1 MSKRKA
7 PLFIE
12 DLHGYTIQVH
22 RIAPRGIP
30 SWRGQV
36 WVMIFPDHGEGVS
49 FKAHTVDHAI
59 HIGRE
64 YIRDRRAHL
73 MPLTT

>member
-1 MSKRKA
+1 MSKRK
-7 PLFIE
+7 PPIFIE
-12 DLHGYTIQVH
+12 TLHGYTIQVH

-30 SWRGQV
+30 SWRGQLIV
-36 WVMIFPDHGEGVS
+36 QVFPDHGDGVC

-59 HIGRE
+59 HLGRS
-64 YIRDRRAHL
+64 YVYDRRAHL